1 MYRIAVMGDYDS
13 IYGFGAVGMD
23 IFPVATAEEGRKV
36 LKTLAKNDYGIIYIT
51 ELLASEIE
59 QEIDRYREEKIPAI
73 ILIPGVYGNTGKGM
87 DGVRRRMEQ
96 AVGSNIL

>member
-87 DGVRRRMEQ
+87 DGVRRSMEQ

>member
-87 DGVRRRMEQ
+87 DGVSRSMEQ